1 MIFPPVIANAVLAQP
16 VIKKTIKVNKVF
28 FTKSF
33 DGNGV
38 FLTQP
43 IFNIYT
49 LSPRLKTNQATRNLT
64 IWVNTQYNLG
74 NYPNKETILWKLIKH

>member
-33 DGNGV
+33 NSSRV
-38 FLTQP
+38 SVARFLIISHLI
-43 IFNIYT
+43 IFLVNFF
-49 LSPRLKTNQATRNLT
+49 LKRKDNKPSKIPKIIRKELFLA
-64 IWVNTQYNLG
+64 LG
-74 NYPNKETILWKLIKH
+74 CLKK